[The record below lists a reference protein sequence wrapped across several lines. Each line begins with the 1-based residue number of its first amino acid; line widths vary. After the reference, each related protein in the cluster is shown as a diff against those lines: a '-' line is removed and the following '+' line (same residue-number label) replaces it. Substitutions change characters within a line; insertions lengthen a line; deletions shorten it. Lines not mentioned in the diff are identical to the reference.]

1 MQKRSAVFWAITVAE
16 LALAVY
22 AVTSFAWAQPMGVDA
37 ESNLASTA
45 QTRAAPV

>member
-22 AVTSFAWAQPMGVDA
+22 AVTSFAWAQPMGHDT
-37 ESNLASTA
+37 ESTLASA
-45 QTRAAPV
+45 SQTRAAKL